1 MNWRQKEWCNESM
14 NKRFVLWRN
23 KKINKPLAKL
33 TTRKKT
39 QLNKIRDDK
48 GDLTTDTNEIQKLM

>member
-1 MNWRQKEWCNESM
+1 MNWRQKEWYNESM
-14 NKRFVLWRN
+14 NERLVLWKN
-23 KKINKPLAKL
+23 KKINKPLAKS

>member
-1 MNWRQKEWCNESM
+1 MNWRQKEWYNESM
-14 NKRFVLWRN
+14 NERLVLWKN
-23 KKINKPLAKL
+23 KKINKSLAKL

>member
-1 MNWRQKEWCNESM
+1 MNWSQKEWYNESM
-14 NKRFVLWRN
+14 NKRLVLWKN
-23 KKINKPLAKL
+23 KKINKPLAKS